1 MTSWYCNGT
10 IFCICF
16 TVENFATAYSVT
28 RKQVASNVNW
38 TSPPHKWRTK
48 LFLTCFTYGTSLENG
63 AAICKPFLLLYQG
76 YVLIPHQTANCC
88 LSTVYCR
95 EVSVIPNYS

>member
-1 MTSWYCNGT
+1 MVQY
-10 IFCICF
+10 
-16 TVENFATAYSVT
+16 FAYVLLLKTLLLLIAS
-28 RKQVASNVNW
+28 REKQVASNVNW